1 MYFVPDGTKL
11 CGFYECEN
19 DECCMRFLSTKIV
32 PRMMCPYCG
41 EEVDMEIGPDE
52 EMPQNTETAKLLQ
65 VVEGKEEVEMMDRL
79 LSVAFDSDD
88 ENWL

>member
-1 MYFVPDGTKL
+1 
-11 CGFYECEN
+11 
-19 DECCMRFLSTKIV
+19 
-32 PRMMCPYCG
+32 MMCPYCG

-65 VVEGKEEVEMMDRL
+65 VVEGREDVEMMDRL
-79 LSVAFDSDD
+79 LSVAFDSSD